1 MKAHTDS
8 VATDAKAGNALVS
21 GKHVRNTV
29 IAELTNV
36 IESFKTVGIE
46 IPADV
51 VPAGDVKPEGE
62 TKPEG
67 EGESKPEGE
76 EVAME
81 GGEDGAEVPAPE
93 EGGDAAAT
101 TMEIT
106 DPRKAHTDDQ

>member
-46 IPADV
+46 IPADT
-51 VPAGDVKPEGE
+51 VPVPEGEGE

-67 EGESKPEGE
+67 EGETKPEGE

-81 GGEDGAEVPAPE
+81 GGEDGAEVPAPVE
-93 EGGDAAAT
+93 SGDAAAT